1 MIEFRE
7 NEHIIFEIRKHWFII
22 ATELIILTLLAF
34 LPLMVPQILE
44 EINLVITFGETENFW
59 SVFLFLY
66 SFYVLIL
73 WVIGFVFWT
82 NYYLDVWIVT
92 NQKILDIE
100 QIGLFSREI
109 SILHLERIQDITTEV
124 RGIVRTLVKFG
135 DLHVQTAGQQREFI
149 IRDVPKPDLIAKKV
163 NDVLM
168 RHKDNSNFDSKI
180 FN

>member
-22 ATELIILTLLAF
+22 ATELTILTFLAF
-34 LPLMVPQILE
+34 IPLIIPQILE
-44 EINLVITFGETENFW
+44 ATNLVITFGNSESFW
-59 SVFLFLY
+59 PVFIFMY

-73 WVIGFVFWT
+73 WIIGFVFWT

-100 QIGLFSREI
+100 QVGLFSREV

-124 RGIVRTLVKFG
+124 NGIVKTLVKFG

-149 IRDVPKPDLIAKKV
+149 IHDVPNPDVIAKRV
-163 NDVLM
+163 NEVLM
-168 RHKDNSNFDSKI
+168 KHKNNPEFDSR
-180 FN
+180 NL